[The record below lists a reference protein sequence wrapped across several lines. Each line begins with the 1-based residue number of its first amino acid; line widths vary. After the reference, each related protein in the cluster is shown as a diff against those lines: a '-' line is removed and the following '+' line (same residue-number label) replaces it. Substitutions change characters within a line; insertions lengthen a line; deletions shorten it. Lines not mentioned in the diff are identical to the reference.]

1 MKPPAAIMWPK
12 TSAIDKVA
20 GDLALFGSPKP
31 SHWSFDPAAAR
42 RSARTRAHRTFLSKL
57 SDEQLETYL
66 TRGSTATCTRVPA
79 PSLAQCQS
87 LLDELD
93 SL

>member
-1 MKPPAAIMWPK
+1 MKPPAAIMWQK

-20 GDLALFGSPKP
+20 GDLALFGSVKH
-31 SHWSFDPAAAR
+31 SHWSFDQHAAR
-42 RSARTRAHRTFLSKL
+42 KSSRTRAHRTFLAKL
-57 SDEQLETYL
+57 SDEQLEQHL
-66 TRGSTATCTRVPA
+66 TRGSTSTRTRVPA

-93 SL
+93 AL